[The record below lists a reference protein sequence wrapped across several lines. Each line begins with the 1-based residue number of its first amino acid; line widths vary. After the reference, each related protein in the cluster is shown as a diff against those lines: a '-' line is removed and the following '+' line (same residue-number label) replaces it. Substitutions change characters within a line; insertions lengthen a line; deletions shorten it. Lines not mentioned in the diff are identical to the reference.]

1 MSAKETP
8 RAAALRLLEA
18 VLGEGRM
25 LSEETLDGL
34 SPGDRARAQRLA
46 VDTLRHL
53 DKADYVLEPYL
64 KKAPPLRAMNVL
76 RLATVELCS
85 GGEAHGVVN
94 DAVNLV
100 GASKRGQVL
109 KGMVNAVLRRVAGE
123 GQERWDTAP
132 GARLPAWL
140 RQPLL
145 ASWGTPAVRAMEAR
159 FEEVPSLDLTAKGDA
174 AALAQALAGD
184 LLPTG
189 TVRLAAGAQV
199 SALAGFAEGAFWVQ
213 DAAAALPARLLAAQ
227 PGERVLDLC
236 AAPGGKTMQLATSGA
251 QVVALDLSQ
260 RRMARLRD
268 NLARVGLTA
277 ELVVGDALDHQGRYD
292 AILLDAPCSATGT
305 LRRHPDLPYVRDAA
319 AVTELVELQARML
332 DHALGLLGPGGRLV
346 YCTCS
351 LLPQEG
357 EAQVQAALARHADLR
372 VEAVELA
379 GVPEAWRTE
388 EGGIRTRP
396 DYWPDQGGMDG
407 FYMARLTRAG
417 GALPL

>member
-1 MSAKETP
+1 
-8 RAAALRLLEA
+8 
-18 VLGEGRM
+18 
-25 LSEETLDGL
+25 
-34 SPGDRARAQRLA
+34 
-46 VDTLRHL
+46 
-53 DKADYVLEPYL
+53 
-64 KKAPPLRAMNVL
+64 
-76 RLATVELCS
+76 
-85 GGEAHGVVN
+85 
-94 DAVNLV
+94 
-100 GASKRGQVL
+100 
-109 KGMVNAVLRRVAGE
+109 
-123 GQERWDTAP
+123 
-132 GARLPAWL
+132 
-140 RQPLL
+140 
-145 ASWGTPAVRAMEAR
+145 MEAR

-236 AAPGGKTMQLATSGA
+236 AAPGGKTMQLAASGA

-260 RRMARLRD
+260 RRMTRLRD